1 MMFSLSVRMIFHK
14 QVCTD
19 PSPQPPPRHTTN
31 TRNPLPQHKSR
42 EELGA
47 SVSAAGTIG

>member
-1 MMFSLSVRMIFHK
+1 MTLSLNERMTFHK
-14 QVCTD
+14 QVHAD
-19 PSPQPPPRHTTN
+19 PNPQPPTAN
-31 TRNPLPQHKSR
+31 TRNPPPQHKSR